1 MKNKVFASWSG
12 GKDGCLACY
21 RALNSELEVSYLINM
36 VTEDG
41 TRSCSHGVSAEVLR
55 VQAQAIGIPVLQRQ
69 TTRETYEAVYKGTIR
84 SIKREGISGGVFGD
98 IDFNAHREWIE
109 KLCQDTQ
116 IALYL
121 PLWEESQDK
130 LIREFVNAGF
140 ISVVVAAKTDFF
152 DKDILGKTIDID
164 FINYLEGMRKTK
176 DITLCGEAGEYHTL
190 VIDGPMFGERMRIVE
205 AEKVL
210 RDGHWFLDIKNCDL
224 LPK

>member
-21 RALNSELEVSYLINM
+21 RALNSGLEVSYLINM

-41 TRSCSHGVSAEVLR
+41 TRSSSHGVSTEVLR
-55 VQAQAIGIPVLQRQ
+55 VQAKAIGIPVLQRK
-69 TTRETYEAVYKGTIR
+69 TTRGTYETEYKSAIR
-84 SIKREGISGGVFGD
+84 SVKRKGISGGVFGD

-109 KLCQDTQ
+109 KLCKDTD
-116 IALYL
+116 IAPHL

-130 LIREFVNAGF
+130 LIREFINAGF
-140 ISVVVAAKTDFF
+140 VSIVVAAKSDLFSQ
-152 DKDILGKTIDID
+152 DILGKVVDVD

-190 VIDGPMFGERMRIVE
+190 VVDGPLFRERLKIVE

-210 RDGHWFLDIKNCDL
+210 RDGSWFLDIKRCDL
-224 LPK
+224 LSK